1 MIALN
6 TYSFGIG
13 LGLAKGS
20 KKLMNFKNFIIFS
33 KKNNIKTLEFPLD
46 YFMKKENKKIEYYLK
61 LLKKNKFKII
71 VDLEELDPKIIK
83 KLVTL
88 SKVFDFKIIR
98 IKMSNFFGG
107 NRYLINQFKLI
118 QKKFV
123 EDLKK
128 SVEIIKN
135 SKLKFA
141 IENHQDLSSK
151 EIISVIKKTS
161 TEKVGIN
168 WDIANS
174 LATIETPDEF
184 FKNAKKYI
192 INVHSKDYKVIRS
205 SKGFFLK
212 RCVIGQGVVNFIKYV
227 KFFKKNK
234 INFSVE
240 LGAHITRHCDFKNKR
255 FIKSH
260 RLSKANVKKFE
271 KYLDK
276 NSINE
281 NPFTDWEL
289 RKNLKKSYKNELND
303 VKESLDFVKKLYA
316 KK

>member
-20 KKLMNFKNFIIFS
+20 KKLMNFKNFINFS
-33 KKNNIKTLEFPLD
+33 KKNNINTLEFPLD
-46 YFMKKENKKIEYYLK
+46 YFIKKENKKIEYYFK
-61 LLKKNKFKII
+61 LLKKNKFKTV

-107 NRYLINQFKLI
+107 NRHLIKQFKVI

-123 EDLKK
+123 KDLKK

-192 INVHSKDYKVIRS
+192 INVHSKDYKVIKS

-212 RCVIGQGVVNFIKYV
+212 RCV
-227 KFFKKNK
+227 KK
-234 INFSVE
+234 
-240 LGAHITRHCDFKNKR
+240 L
-255 FIKSH
+255 
-260 RLSKANVKKFE
+260 
-271 KYLDK
+271 
-276 NSINE
+276 
-281 NPFTDWEL
+281 
-289 RKNLKKSYKNELND
+289 LKKD
-303 VKESLDFVKKLYA
+303 
-316 KK
+316 